1 MQILHLAEH
10 ESRSLAK
17 DAFTDKWAR
26 YLWEHYPDQIDID
39 EPSLKT
45 GDQWK
50 LTSQGW
56 VGYIPL
62 TDGAGLTLEPK
73 VPLQNIFRMLEYA
86 YRLRSFRILDELMDA
101 GSLQDFFERLANILA
116 DRILDRVRK
125 GLFRTY
131 RSRRERLPYLR
142 GRIDIAQAV
151 STPWQLR
158 FPCRYREHTGDVE
171 DNQILMWTLD
181 RLARS
186 GIRRDDVRASIRKA
200 HHALQGAVTVT
211 PFSPR
216 DCTGRTYNRLNQ
228 DYDVL
233 HALCRFF
240 LENTGPTHMAGDHGM
255 VPFLVNMDRLFE
267 LFVAEWMK
275 VHLPNQWSLEAQ
287 DRVTVGSSAELR
299 FDIDLV
305 VRAAGTA
312 DVACVLDTKYK
323 SGKPTPADVAQ
334 VVAYAE
340 LRHTT
345 DAVLIYPV
353 RLDSALTA
361 DIGSIGVRSVSFSLD
376 GDLGEAGQKF
386 LTAILPVDARC
397 RP

>member
-1 MQILHLAEH
+1 MQVHRLEERAPLYL
-10 ESRSLAK
+10 SR
-17 DAFTDKWAR
+17 DAFEHKWAR
-26 YLWEHYPDQIDID
+26 FLWERYREQVDIS

-45 GDQWK
+45 ADQWK
-50 LTSQGW
+50 LTSGGW

-62 TDGAGLTLEPK
+62 TDGIGLALEPK

-86 YRLRSFRILDELMDA
+86 YRLSSFRILDELMQA
-101 GSLQDFFERLANILA
+101 GSLQDFFERLANVLA
-116 DRILDRVRK
+116 ERILDRVRR

-131 RSRRERLPYLR
+131 RSRHERLPYLR
-142 GRIDIAQAV
+142 GRIDIAQAA

-211 PFSPR
+211 PFTPR

-240 LENTGPTHMAGDHGM
+240 LENTGPTHEGGDHGM
-255 VPFLVNMDRLFE
+255 TPFLVNMDRLFE

-275 VHLPNQWSLEAQ
+275 VHLPIEWSLEAQ
-287 DRVTVGSSAELR
+287 DRVTVGNSAELR
-299 FDIDLV
+299 FNIDLV
-305 VRAAGTA
+305 VRATGTT
-312 DVACVLDTKYK
+312 DVTCVLDTKYK
-323 SGKPTPADVAQ
+323 SGTPSNADVAQ
-334 VVAYAE
+334 VVTYAE
-340 LRHTT
+340 LRQTT
-345 DAVLIYPV
+345 NAVLIYPV
-353 RLDSALTA
+353 RLDEALA
-361 DIGSIGVRSVSFSLD
+361 VEIGRIRVRGVSFLLD
-376 GDLGEAGQKF
+376 GDLGMAGQEF
-386 LTAILPVDARC
+386 LTVLFAGDARF
-397 RP
+397 RL

>member
-1 MQILHLAEH
+1 MQVLRLAEH
-10 ESRSLAK
+10 EPLYLAK
-17 DAFTDKWAR
+17 DAFEYKRAR
-26 YLWEHYPDQIDID
+26 YLWEHYSEQVDIS

-45 GDQWK
+45 ADRWK
-50 LTSQGW
+50 LTSGGW

-62 TDGAGLTLEPK
+62 TDGIGLALESK

-86 YRLRSFRILDELMDA
+86 YRLSSFRILDELMQA
-101 GSLQDFFERLANILA
+101 GSLQDFFERLANVLA
-116 DRILDRVRK
+116 ERILDRVRK
-125 GLFRTY
+125 GVFRTY
-131 RSRRERLPYLR
+131 RLRRERLPYLR
-142 GRIDIAQAV
+142 GRVDIGQAL

-158 FPCRYREHTGDVE
+158 FPCRYKDYTGDVE

-240 LENTGPTHMAGDHGM
+240 LENTGPTHEGGDHGM
-255 VPFLVNMDRLFE
+255 IPFLVNMDRLFE

-323 SGKPTPADVAQ
+323 SGKPTQADVAQ

-361 DIGSIGVRSVSFSLD
+361 DVGSIRVRSVSFSLD
-376 GDLGEAGQKF
+376 ADLGEAGQKF
-386 LTAILPVDARC
+386 LTAILPVDAC
-397 RP
+397 FRP